1 MIRKRGRGFYCT
13 REERAAIRARA
24 AGLSVSRLVLD
35 LVRDDSADRPALTAV
50 EMAELLDGFRLLAA
64 FLRGMPDR
72 AAHVGVSQ
80 TTGSSGLEDEEAMN
94 PDDEMPA
101 ARVRLSISATDDE
114 WAIVHE
120 RALQRGLSRS
130 RYLVGLLLP
139 ETTVGDRHGSALPA
153 LSGGEQREVL
163 DGMRRLIALLSG
175 EPGAALADMSERLAA
190 FAGGAMLAGEGRKR
204 TSRLR
209 RPAKGSGGSA
219 ETRDMASAADSETP
233 AVEST
238 KQEQEDEGEV
248 EPEPPDQGVLF

>member
-13 REERAAIRARA
+13 RQERAAIGARA

-35 LVRDDSADRPALTAV
+35 LVREDSTDRPALTAA

-64 FLRGMPDR
+64 FLRGMPDG

-80 TTGSSGLEDEEAMN
+80 TAGSSGPEDEEATN

-114 WAIVHE
+114 WAMVHE

-139 ETTVGDRHGSALPA
+139 EATVGNRHGSVLPA

-190 FAGGAMLAGEGRKR
+190 FAGGTVLADEGRKR
-204 TSRLR
+204 KSRLR
-209 RPAKGSGGSA
+209 RPAKGGGGSA
-219 ETRDMASAADSETP
+219 ETDDMASAADSEASP
-233 AVEST
+233 VEST
-238 KQEQEDEGEV
+238 KQQNLPETGA
-248 EPEPPDQGVLF
+248 EPSRQGALF